1 MTTAQRLAPTLAPSP
16 AAPAPPAPVAAE
28 PIQFPDFPPRDDMQN
43 SLYLNKPGHIH
54 ILCAHFGNP
63 DTTVVLGEVPV
74 GWVATGA
81 RIGLRI
87 PDLLIAFDIW
97 SAAVVA
103 TMGYSISEHGKP
115 PDFVLEIASP
125 TTARRDEIE
134 KPGDYADFGVPEYW
148 RFDHEWGR
156 NYATGLAGDRL
167 VSGVYL
173 PIPIHQAGPEMYW
186 GHSAVLNLDL
196 CWEYGELRFYD
207 PAAQRYLTNYE
218 TERDTRI
225 AEQAARIAA
234 EEALDVEQAARIA
247 AEEARVSAE
256 EARDAEQA
264 ARIAEQAAR
273 VTAEEARD
281 AEQSAR
287 IAAEADRDAEQAA
300 RIAAETQ
307 LAELQ
312 AELAR
317 RNAEPPS
324 Q

>member
-16 AAPAPPAPVAAE
+16 AAPAPPAPVANA
-28 PIQFPDFPPRDDMQN
+28 PIRFPDFPPRDDMQN
-43 SLYLNKPGHIH
+43 SLYLNKPGHIQT
-54 ILCAHFGNP
+54 LCAHFGNP
-63 DTTVVLGEVPV
+63 DTNVVLGEVPV

-81 RIGLRI
+81 RLGLRI

-103 TMGYSISEHGKP
+103 TMGYSIAEHGKP

-134 KPGDYADFGVPEYW
+134 KPGNYADFGVPEYW

-207 PAAQRYLTNYE
+207 PTAQRYLTNYE
-218 TERDTRI
+218 TERDDRI

-234 EEALDVEQAARIA
+234 EEARDAAEEARDAAEDALDTEQAARIA
-247 AEEARVSAE
+247 AED
-256 EARDAEQA
+256 ARDVAED
-264 ARIAEQAAR
+264 
-273 VTAEEARD
+273 ARD
-281 AEQSAR
+281 SERSAR

-300 RIAAETQ
+300 RIAAESRI
-307 LAELQ
+307 AELQ
-312 AELAR
+312 AALAR
-317 RNAEPPS
+317 RNAGTPP

>member
-16 AAPAPPAPVAAE
+16 AAPAPPAPVANA
-28 PIQFPDFPPRDDMQN
+28 PIRFPDFPPRDDMQN
-43 SLYLNKPGHIH
+43 SLYLNKPGHIP

-81 RIGLRI
+81 RLGLRI

-103 TMGYSISEHGKP
+103 TMGYSIAEHGKP

-207 PAAQRYLTNYE
+207 PTAQRYLTNYE
-218 TERDTRI
+218 TERDGRI

-234 EEALDVEQAARIA
+234 EEARDAAEDALDTEQAARIA
-247 AEEARVSAE
+247 AED
-256 EARDAEQA
+256 ARDVAED
-264 ARIAEQAAR
+264 
-273 VTAEEARD
+273 ARD

-287 IAAEADRDAEQAA
+287 LAAEAGRDAEQAA
-300 RIAAETQ
+300 RIAAESRN
-307 LAELQ
+307 ADLQ
-312 AELAR
+312 AEIAR
-317 RNAEPPS
+317 LRAEQPP